1 MLRDAFQRGRQR
13 ALERFKLAGLPPP
26 VPLSAAQ
33 TAATAMPPL
42 QPRTLSPTAPVAAH
56 ASKSNILG

>member
-1 MLRDAFQRGRQR
+1 MLRDAFQRGRETV
-13 ALERFKLAGLPPP
+13 LERFKLAALPPSL
-26 VPLSAAQ
+26 PLSAAQ

-42 QPRTLSPTAPVAAH
+42 QPKTLSPTAPVAAH

>member
-1 MLRDAFQRGRQR
+1 LLRDAFQRGRQT
-13 ALERFKLAGLPPP
+13 ALERFKLAGLPSP

-33 TAATAMPPL
+33 AAATAMPPVQL
-42 QPRTLSPTAPVAAH
+42 KALSPTAPVAAH

>member
-1 MLRDAFQRGRQR
+1 MLQEAFQRGRQG
-13 ALERFKLAGLPPP
+13 ALAHFKLAGLPQTA
-26 VPLSAAQ
+26 PLSAAQ

-42 QPRTLSPTAPVAAH
+42 QPKTLSPAAPVAAH